1 MDPYRTTKQ
10 RSGFTLIEI
19 SMVLLLFA
27 SAVGGLLSFFPV
39 GLKLENGAV
48 SDSAQTMFAL
58 DVLGQIE
65 ANASAVADFETWR
78 NDDFWTSKK
87 LAKGK
92 SIMYNVKAGGKQI
105 KTTGSEQSDK
115 ETISPYLGSSD
126 TISYCLDIVTV
137 YNTVNFKGHFRNKD
151 GKKDT
156 DNGVVRRA
164 VIWVSD
170 RPAGN
175 PKLSPP
181 FIVDLVYMPKGDWEQ
196 E

>member
-1 MDPYRTTKQ
+1 MDFPYTTSR

-39 GLKLENGAV
+39 GLKLENSAV

-58 DVLGQIE
+58 DVIGQIE
-65 ANASAVADFETWR
+65 ANAAAVDNFGLWR
-78 NDDFWTSKK
+78 NDDFWTSKNV
-87 LAKGK
+87 AKGK

-105 KTTGSEQSDK
+105 EVTGSDSSKKQ
-115 ETISPYLGSSD
+115 TLSPYLGSSD

-137 YNTVNFKGHFRNKD
+137 DNTINFKGRYRKSD
-151 GKKDT
+151 GKKDV
-156 DNGVVRRA
+156 DDGYLRRA

-170 RPAGN
+170 RPGGN

-181 FIVDLVYMPKGDWEQ
+181 FVVDLVYMPGDWKE
-196 E
+196 